1 MNILRSL
8 IIVSILTL
16 LVVLPAYAEDDPLV
30 RLTVKAKI
38 KSNVHIEWEKLP
50 DTDPRYIAFAK
61 NRTTQSVKKNEK
73 CQFFALAS
81 HCNRNEKIILLP
93 FALLVKLR
101 TNDPTK
107 IVKIHVENLKSEGGK
122 RIIPVEKLSVSIN
135 GGSDQFFIEDIA
147 LLQQQ
152 EGSELKEL
160 ALLFCLHTTMHDK
173 SGKYSANF
181 SFITSDIP

>member
-1 MNILRSL
+1 M
-8 IIVSILTL
+8 TL
-16 LVVLPAYAEDDPLV
+16 LLVPPAHAEDDTSV

-61 NRTTQSVKKNEK
+61 NKTTPAMKKG
-73 CQFFALAS
+73 
-81 HCNRNEKIILLP
+81 EKILLLP

-107 IVKIHVENLKSEGGK
+107 IVKIHVENLKSEGRK
-122 RIIPVEKLSVSIN
+122 HIIPVEKLSVSIN
-135 GGSDQFFIEDIA
+135 GGPDQPFTDDIA

-152 EGSELKEL
+152 EGSKLKEV
-160 ALLFCLHTTMHDK
+160 ALLFRLHTTIADK
-173 SGKYSANF
+173 SGKYNANF

>member
-61 NRTTQSVKKNEK
+61 NRTTQSVKK
-73 CQFFALAS
+73 
-81 HCNRNEKIILLP
+81 NEKIILLP

-160 ALLFCLHTTMHDK
+160 ALLFCLQAQHHRYVVSVLLQSQALHKKQPQNTRRQACRAVHLR
-173 SGKYSANF
+173 
-181 SFITSDIP
+181 

>member
-1 MNILRSL
+1 MHILRSL

-16 LVVLPAYAEDDPLV
+16 LVVPPTYAEDDPLV

-50 DTDPRYIAFAK
+50 DIDPRYIAFAK
-61 NRTTQSVKKNEK
+61 NRTTQNVKKNEK
-73 CQFFALAS
+73 VL
-81 HCNRNEKIILLP
+81 LLP

-101 TNDPTK
+101 TNDPAK

-122 RIIPVEKLSVSIN
+122 HIIPIEKLYVSIN
-135 GGSDQFFIEDIA
+135 GDSDQPFTEDIA

-152 EGSELKEL
+152 EGSEIKEMI
-160 ALLFCLHTTMHDK
+160 LLFCLHTTIADK
-173 SGKYSANF
+173 SGKYSAIF

>member
-61 NRTTQSVKKNEK
+61 NRTTQSVKK
-73 CQFFALAS
+73 
-81 HCNRNEKIILLP
+81 NEKIILLP

>member
-1 MNILRSL
+1 MNIIRSL
-8 IIVSILTL
+8 TIISILTL
-16 LVVLPAYAEDDPLV
+16 LVVPLAHAEDDPLV

-61 NRTTQSVKKNEK
+61 NRTTQSLKKNEK
-73 CQFFALAS
+73 AL
-81 HCNRNEKIILLP
+81 LLP

-107 IVKIHVENLKSEGGK
+107 IVKIHVENLKSGGGK
-122 RIIPVEKLSVSIN
+122 HTIPVEKLSLSIN
-135 GGSDQFFIEDIA
+135 GKPDQPFTEDIA

-152 EGSELKEL
+152 EGNEFKEL
-160 ALLFCLHTTMHDK
+160 VLLFRLNTTIADK

>member
-16 LVVLPAYAEDDPLV
+16 LVVPLAYAEDDPLV

-50 DTDPRYIAFAK
+50 DTDPGYIAFAK
-61 NRTTQSVKKNEK
+61 NRTAQSVKKNEK
-73 CQFFALAS
+73 IL
-81 HCNRNEKIILLP
+81 LLP
-93 FALLVKLR
+93 FALLVKIR

-122 RIIPVEKLSVSIN
+122 HNIPVERLFLSIN
-135 GGSDQFFIEDIA
+135 GGPDQPFTEDIV

-160 ALLFCLHTTMHDK
+160 MLLFCLHTTIADK

-181 SFITSDIP
+181 SFITFDIP

>member
-1 MNILRSL
+1 MNILQSL
-8 IIVSILTL
+8 TIISILTL
-16 LVVLPAYAEDDPLV
+16 LVVPPAHAEDDTSV

-50 DTDPRYIAFAK
+50 HTDPRYIAFAK
-61 NRTTQSVKKNEK
+61 KETTPAMKKGEK
-73 CQFFALAS
+73 ML
-81 HCNRNEKIILLP
+81 LLP

-122 RIIPVEKLSVSIN
+122 HTIPVEKLSVPIN
-135 GGSDQFFIEDIA
+135 GSPNQPFTEDIA

-160 ALLFCLHTTMHDK
+160 VLLFRLHTTMDDK

>member
-30 RLTVKAKI
+30 RHTVKAKI

-61 NRTTQSVKKNEK
+61 NRTTQSVKK
-73 CQFFALAS
+73 
-81 HCNRNEKIILLP
+81 NEKIILLP

-160 ALLFCLHTTMHDK
+160 PLLFCLHTTMHDK